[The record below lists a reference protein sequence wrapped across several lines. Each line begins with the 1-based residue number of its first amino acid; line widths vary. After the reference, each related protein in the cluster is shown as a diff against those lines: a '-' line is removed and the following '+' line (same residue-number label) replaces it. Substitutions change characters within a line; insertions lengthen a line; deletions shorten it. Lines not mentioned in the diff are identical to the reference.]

1 MRILKFGG
9 TSVFQLHRVLDIV
22 REYFDDGVCVVVSA
36 VSNTTDLLRSG
47 EIDAVRRLYIR
58 WAKSIENVAYTI
70 HAFWDHVEYLLRLPS
85 SEKRNDLI
93 MSAGERC
100 AAYVLDVA
108 IQENIGP
115 SLFYDSISVAGP
127 HTNAKIVSVWG
138 DAFLAKKKCVV
149 VPGFYGYDHQDAV
162 VKTIGKSGSD
172 ITAAA
177 MARALNATEVVIYT
191 DVAGIFTADPRV
203 VPGAKWIPEM
213 NQWDAIELGYA
224 GGNVLHP
231 RTVAFLLNTDID
243 LFVRHVERDEGGTRV
258 TKHTEERCVALATV
272 NDQIMVTVQEEHMWG
287 IPGVASE
294 LFDHLAIRGISVTL
308 ITQSCT
314 ETSISFAIEES
325 HVDAL
330 VDVESIVDIQ
340 KIGILTLVGSNMKH
354 TVGVAARLFTILA
367 ENRINVVAIS
377 QGSTERSIS
386 VVVSRYD
393 LVKALRTVHD
403 GMVG

>member
-1 MRILKFGG
+1 M
-9 TSVFQLHRVLDIV
+9 FQLHRVLDIV